1 MADVDTESPAQRA
14 ARLRR
19 EKRNAKIQTEGS
31 DRLARITQLSG
42 RPAPAPEERMSH
54 ADHIAEDQEDG
65 LTLLIASMIQTPA
78 KPAQATSTM
87 TPQHA
92 SIEDP
97 DEVDISEHYWT
108 PTPSDQSQLARLQQ
122 QQQQSPFARPGQ
134 QDEDPMLKMM
144 QSLLSGDP
152 SAAGGIPDSAMDDLP
167 PMLKAMMQGQRA
179 TQQQASPPTGT
190 TYLWRVVHA
199 VFALALAIY
208 IAASGTFNGSKLS
221 RSTSLQESDFGPR
234 LFYMFATAE
243 VVLQSSRYFM
253 EKGRLQGSGWLA
265 TIANSGLVPQPY
277 SNYISMLG
285 RYAVIWQTVV
295 ADAMVVVFAL
305 GCLAWW
311 NGMATA

>member
-14 ARLRR
+14 ARMRR
-19 EKRNAKIQTEGS
+19 EKRNAKIQAEGS

-42 RPAPAPEERMSH
+42 RPAPAPEEP
-54 ADHIAEDQEDG
+54 
-65 LTLLIASMIQTPA
+65 TP
-78 KPAQATSTM
+78 TM

-92 SIEDP
+92 SVEDP

-108 PTPSDQSQLARLQQ
+108 PTPSDQTQLARLQQQ

-179 TQQQASPPTGT
+179 TQQQASPPTGS
-190 TYLWRVVHA
+190 TYLWRIVHA
-199 VFALALAIY
+199 LFALALAMY
-208 IAASGTFNGSKLS
+208 IAASGTFNGSKFS
-221 RSTSLQESDFGPR
+221 RSASLQESDFGPR
-234 LFYMFATAE
+234 LFYIFATAE

-265 TIANSGLVPQPY
+265 TIANSGLVPQPW

-295 ADAMVVVFAL
+295 ADAMVVVFVL